1 MAAFL
6 KEYYTTESMEA
17 ELTDPNTA
25 TYFFKNEGG
34 EVVGFLKL
42 SWTDAQTEPDYPD
55 AMELQLIYLRVK
67 YQGHHLG
74 RQVMDFAMQEAKKS
88 GVPRV

>member
-42 SWTDAQTEPDYPD
+42 SWKDTQTEPDYPD
-55 AMELQLIYLRVK
+55 AMELQRICLRVK
-67 YQGHHLG
+67 YTK
-74 RQVMDFAMQEAKKS
+74 VTT
-88 GVPRV
+88 